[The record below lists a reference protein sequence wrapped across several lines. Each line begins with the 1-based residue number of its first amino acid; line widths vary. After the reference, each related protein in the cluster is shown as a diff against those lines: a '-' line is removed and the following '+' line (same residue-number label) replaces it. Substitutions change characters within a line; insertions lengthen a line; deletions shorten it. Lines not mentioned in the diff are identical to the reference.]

1 MGFRDRSDVR
11 DCRHLVHI
19 DIYYLLF
26 TICHL
31 PFVIYHF
38 SFINNY
44 KNKKIM
50 NYPKDIKYTNEHE
63 WIRVEGDE
71 AVVGITDYAQDQL
84 GDIVYLDITS
94 VGETLGQNEVFGTVE
109 AVKTVSE
116 LYLPVAG
123 EVLEMNES
131 LNDHP
136 ELVNSDPY
144 GEGWIVKIRIDNA
157 AELEGLLDADAYQAL
172 L

>member
-1 MGFRDRSDVR
+1 
-11 DCRHLVHI
+11 
-19 DIYYLLF
+19 
-26 TICHL
+26 
-31 PFVIYHF
+31 
-38 SFINNY
+38 
-44 KNKKIM
+44 M
-50 NYPKDIKYTNEHE
+50 NYPKNIKYTNEHE

>member
-1 MGFRDRSDVR
+1 
-11 DCRHLVHI
+11 
-19 DIYYLLF
+19 
-26 TICHL
+26 
-31 PFVIYHF
+31 
-38 SFINNY
+38 
-44 KNKKIM
+44 M

-63 WIRVEGDE
+63 WIRVDGNE

-94 VGETLGQNEVFGTVE
+94 VGDTLAQNEVFGTVE

-144 GEGWIVKIRIDNA
+144 GEGWIIKMRVDNA
-157 AELEGLLDADAYQAL
+157 AELDSLLDADAYQAIL
-172 L
+172 